1 MSSLLRHE
9 RLRYICCMNRKQ
21 KNYSCSHHH
30 RPFKTSSTSENN
42 NLIIMIIITIILM
55 ISIMITITTKINIG
69 KIIITRSSPDHHR
82 PPHHQHHHRHRHR
95 HHHHHHDH
103 DHHHHHHYHH
113 RCSHLNRNCQFLL
126 RCNAT
131 QVLLSHAIKM
141 ISLAVWWGLSPEKI
155 KTREK
160 KQKRKLQTNC
170 TGLLLRC
177 WKKTQT
183 CKWQNL
189 EFRVSNMPEFSISAK
204 SMNQFHYEFNCSL
217 ESHT

>member
-1 MSSLLRHE
+1 
-9 RLRYICCMNRKQ
+9 
-21 KNYSCSHHH
+21 
-30 RPFKTSSTSENN
+30 
-42 NLIIMIIITIILM
+42 
-55 ISIMITITTKINIG
+55 
-69 KIIITRSSPDHHR
+69 
-82 PPHHQHHHRHRHR
+82 
-95 HHHHHHDH
+95 
-103 DHHHHHHYHH
+103 
-113 RCSHLNRNCQFLL
+113 
-126 RCNAT
+126 
-131 QVLLSHAIKM
+131 M

-204 SMNQFHYEFNCSL
+204 SMNQFHYEFNCPL